1 MVVGDLVRYVRACP
15 EEAHFVFEV
24 AAVMD
29 FAGGSWVMLVV
40 EDEEAPDVEVSP
52 GVMGGFGCWEEAK
65 EFEVVKLANEAA

>member
-1 MVVGDLVRYVRACP
+1 MKIGDLVRYVRARP

-29 FAGGSWVMLVV
+29 DDGLWVMLT
-40 EDEEAPDVEVSP
+40 EENEEAPDVEVFP

-65 EFEVVKLANEAA
+65 EFEVVSRQNSHK